1 MFSLQT
7 TLKVMPRLLAINYNS
22 NLIRYVLGTTERG
35 GSLRVVEAGER
46 NIDSEESTDEVPI
59 SVAEHVCSLVRE
71 LKATKATLLLC
82 VNRGVVDSV
91 TFPVPP
97 ATDAELPTIVRN
109 MALRQLTGFSEDS
122 VIDFVPYKSAE
133 NAVGSVSA
141 MALSVTEQQQIQE
154 IIQSSG
160 CSTVRAVVI
169 TQPLRIFATGKA
181 DDDLMATLVVS
192 QGAEATH
199 VLIVQNGLP
208 RLSRSIRMGPAMRG
222 HEAAQYITAELQRT
236 LVSAGSQ
243 IQPDVEISDV
253 VVVGSEIEAA
263 ILVDVLSRQ
272 FPVEVRR
279 VSSRSLLDGEAG
291 DAAVGAYAP
300 LIAALKEEALG
311 VRPAVD
317 FANPKRPPRP
327 VNKRNRVLSIAAGIA
342 LLVAGGWYF
351 VHSQF
356 AEINTANTRLR
367 ARAGELDELV
377 RKTRSKRNLAKVL
390 TAWEASRMSWLDE
403 LRDLTI
409 RMPSSSELSVQQFSA
424 GPSGSASVVSFRG
437 TSSSPAAIGKMEES
451 LRDQFHQLRTP
462 GIREVKDGRKSVWSF
477 QTTIRVASRQ
487 KEDYSSHLTEASERL
502 KTSQTA
508 VTAASEKTGDAAD
521 SKKKSATSVPQATGG
536 KP

>member
-1 MFSLQT
+1 
-7 TLKVMPRLLAINYNS
+7 MPRLLAINYKS
-22 NLIRYVLGTTERG
+22 NLIRYVLGTAERG
-35 GSLRVVEAGER
+35 GALRVEEAGER
-46 NIDSEESTDEVPI
+46 KVGSEESTDEVPT

-141 MALSVTEQQQIQE
+141 MALPVTEQQQIQE

-160 CSTVRAVVI
+160 CATVRAVVI
-169 TQPLRIFATGKA
+169 TQPLRVFADSKA
-181 DDDLMATLVVS
+181 DDDAMATLVVS
-192 QGAEATH
+192 QGGEATH
-199 VLIVQNGLP
+199 VLIVQHGLP
-208 RLSRSIRMGPAMRG
+208 RLSRSIRMGPGMRG
-222 HEAAQYITAELQRT
+222 REAAEYITAELHRT
-236 LVSAGSQ
+236 FVSAGSQ
-243 IQPDVEISDV
+243 IEQNIEISDV

-263 ILVDVLSRQ
+263 MLVDAVSKQ
-272 FPVEVRR
+272 FPVEARR

-291 DAAVGAYAP
+291 DAAVGVYAP
-300 LIAALKEEALG
+300 MIAALKEEALG
-311 VRPAVD
+311 LRPAVD

-327 VNKRNRVLSIAAGIA
+327 VNQRNRVLSVAAAIA

-351 VHSQF
+351 IHSQF
-356 AEINTANTRLR
+356 ADINTENARLR
-367 ARAGELDELV
+367 ARAAELDELV

-390 TAWEASRMSWLDE
+390 SAWEAARISWLDE
-403 LRDLTI
+403 LRDLAI
-409 RMPSSSELSVQQFSA
+409 RMPASSELAVQQFSA
-424 GPSGSASVVSFRG
+424 APSGSASVVSFRG

-451 LRDQFHQLRTP
+451 LRDSFHQLRTP
-462 GIREVKDGRKSVWSF
+462 GIREVKDGRKSMWSF
-477 QTTIRVASRQ
+477 QTTIRVTSRQ
-487 KEDYSSHLTEASERL
+487 KKDYLSHLIEAPQRF
-502 KTSQTA
+502 KNAQTA
-508 VTAASEKTGDAAD
+508 VTTASEETGDVVD
-521 SKKKSATSVPQATGG
+521 SKKKSAISLPQAKGE

>member
-1 MFSLQT
+1 MS
-7 TLKVMPRLLAINYNS
+7 RLLAVNWNS
-22 NLIRYVLGTTERG
+22 SLIRYVLGTAERDG
-35 GSLRVVEAGER
+35 VLRVVEAGER
-46 NIDSEESTDEVPI
+46 KTDSEESTDDVPI
-59 SVAEHVCSLVRE
+59 SVADRVGSLVRE
-71 LKATKATLLLC
+71 LNATKATLLLC

-109 MALRQLTGFSEDS
+109 MALRQLTGLSEDS
-122 VIDFVPYKSAE
+122 VIDFVPYSSAE
-133 NAVGSVSA
+133 GVVGSVSA
-141 MALSVTEQQQIQE
+141 MALPVTEQQQIQD

-160 CSTVRAVVI
+160 CSKVRAVVI
-169 TQPLRIFATGKA
+169 TQPLRVFARSKA
-181 DDDLMATLVVS
+181 DDDPMATLVVS
-192 QGAEATH
+192 PGAESTH

-208 RLSRSIRMGPAMRG
+208 RLSRTIRMGQAMRG
-222 HEAAQYITAELQRT
+222 YEAAEYITAELQRT

-243 IQPDVEISDV
+243 IEQDIEISDV

-263 ILVDVLSRQ
+263 LLVDALNDQ

-291 DAAVGAYAP
+291 DAAIGAYAP
-300 LIAALKEEALG
+300 LIAALKEEAAG
-311 VRPAVD
+311 MRPAVD
-317 FANPKRPPRP
+317 FANSKRPPRP
-327 VNKRNRVLSIAAGIA
+327 VNQRNRALAIAAGIA
-342 LLVAGGWYF
+342 LLLAGGWYF

-356 AEINTANTRLR
+356 ADIGAENARLR
-367 ARAGELDELV
+367 ARVKELDELV
-377 RKTRSKRNLAKVL
+377 TKTRSKRNLAKVL

-409 RMPSSSELSVQQFSA
+409 RMPSSSELTVQQFSA

-451 LRDQFHQLRTP
+451 LRDQYHQLRTP
-462 GIREVKDGRKSVWSF
+462 GIREVKDGKNSVWSF

-487 KEDYSSHLTEASERL
+487 KKDYTSHLAEAPEPSKNEQ
-502 KTSQTA
+502 TSVVTSSDKAGDTA
-508 VTAASEKTGDAAD
+508 N
-521 SKKKSATSVPQATGG
+521 SKKKSSTSLPQANGG